1 MSTPRANLQPL
12 YFGAEASESFRTQ
25 IERLRD
31 QLKAV
36 ANLLNPLPFGAELSG
51 TSADLIVLPQ
61 LSGAAY
67 QMLEVFRS
75 QPLPMV
81 VLTSEVCSTAIWDWE
96 ITGWLRSAGIEVF
109 TPYERRQTEILC
121 RAVAVK
127 RELAQSRFLV
137 FQDDVSAGLYADMF
151 QRFYWWQRE
160 NSQRMFERFG
170 ITVEERSLLQLT
182 ESLRSVSDDQ
192 VRSIWEAWQ
201 PRLPIVNV
209 PEKARD
215 DTLRLY
221 AALKRILAEE
231 PQIKGMGIN
240 CINEFPSMLATPCL
254 VWNMLYQDH
263 KLIWGCE
270 ADTLS
275 MMTQYLVDRCLETP
289 AVMTNIYP
297 FLVGQP
303 ALDHM
308 DISAFPEVADAEN
321 YLLAGHCG
329 YLGVLPQSQA
339 ADGWTLRPSVIDV
352 FEGRGGAID
361 GRLPLGDVTLVKLH
375 PDCAGWTVIE
385 GDLEEYFQA
394 PQSGLSKVA
403 AVIQVG
409 NGPALLEQITSQHFI
424 LTQGAAAADFSLL
437 AKVFGLDV
445 HRR

>member
-1 MSTPRANLQPL
+1 MSKPLANLQPL
-12 YFGAEASESFRTQ
+12 YFGREASHAFLNQ
-25 IERLRD
+25 LERLRD
-31 QLKAV
+31 QLRPV
-36 ANLLNPLPFGAELSG
+36 AQLLAPLPFGADLSRP
-51 TSADLIVLPQ
+51 SADLIVLPQ

-75 QPLPMV
+75 QSLPMV

-121 RAVAVK
+121 RAFAAK

-137 FQDDVSAGLYADMF
+137 FQDDVSAGLHADMF
-151 QRFYWWQRE
+151 QRFYWWQQE
-160 NSQRMFERFG
+160 NVQRMFERFG
-170 ITVEERSLLQLT
+170 IVVEERSLLQLT
-182 ESLRSVSDDQ
+182 ESLSSVSDEQ
-192 VRSIWEAWQ
+192 LRSIRKAWQ
-201 PRLPIVNV
+201 ARLPIVNV
-209 PEKARD
+209 PEKALD

-275 MMTQYLVDRCLETP
+275 MMTQHLVDRCLETP

-303 ALDHM
+303 VLDHM
-308 DISAFPEVADAEN
+308 DISAFPVVADPEN

-339 ADGWTLRPSVIDV
+339 VEGWALRPSVIDV

-361 GRLPLGDVTLVKLH
+361 GRLPLGDVALVKLN
-375 PDCAGWTVIE
+375 PDCAGLTVIE
-385 GDLEEYFQA
+385 GELEDYFRA

-403 AVIQVG
+403 AVIRVA
-409 NGPALLEQITSQHFI
+409 NGPVLLDQITSQHYV
-424 LTQGAAAADFSLL
+424 LTQGAAAADFSLS

-445 HRR
+445 NLL

>member
-1 MSTPRANLQPL
+1 MTRANLQPL
-12 YFGAEASESFRTQ
+12 YFGTEASEAFRRQ
-25 IERLRD
+25 FERLHE

-36 ANLLNPLPFGAELSG
+36 AHLLAPLPFGADLSRA
-51 TSADLIVLPQ
+51 SADLIVLPQ

-75 QPLPMV
+75 QSLPMV
-81 VLTSEVCSTAIWDWE
+81 VLTSEFCSTAIWDWE

-121 RAVAVK
+121 RAVATK

-137 FQDDVSAGLYADMF
+137 FQDDVSAGLHADMF

-182 ESLRSVSDDQ
+182 EAVRSVSDHQ
-192 VRSIWEAWQ
+192 ARSIWEAWQ
-201 PRLPIVNV
+201 ARLPVFNV
-209 PEKARD
+209 PEKALN

-275 MMTQYLVDRCLETP
+275 MMTQHLVDRCLETP

-303 ALDHM
+303 VLDHM

-329 YLGVLPQSQA
+329 YLGVLPQSHSVESWA
-339 ADGWTLRPSVIDV
+339 LRPSVIDI

-375 PDCAGWTVIE
+375 PDCAAWTVIK
-385 GDLEEYFQA
+385 GDLEDYFQA

-403 AVIQVG
+403 AVIHVG
-409 NGPALLEQITSQHFI
+409 NGPALLDQITSQHYI
-424 LTQGAAAADFSLL
+424 LTQGAAAADFRLL

-445 HRR
+445 HWL

>member
-1 MSTPRANLQPL
+1 MTRANLQPL
-12 YFGAEASESFRTQ
+12 YFGTEASQAFSAQ
-25 IERLRD
+25 LERLRG

-36 ANLLNPLPFGAELSG
+36 AQFLEPLPFGSDLSRAG
-51 TSADLIVLPQ
+51 ADLIVLPQ

-67 QMLEVFRS
+67 QMLNVFRS
-75 QPLPMV
+75 LSLPTV
-81 VLTSEVCSTAIWDWE
+81 VLTSEFCSTAIWDWE
-96 ITGWLRSAGIEVF
+96 ITGWLRSADIDVF

-121 RAVAVK
+121 RAVAAK
-127 RELAQSRFLV
+127 RELSQSRFLV
-137 FQDDVSAGLYADMF
+137 FQDDVGAGLYAEMF
-151 QRFYWWQRE
+151 QRFYWWQQE
-160 NSQRMFERFG
+160 NSQRIFNRFG

-182 ESLRSVSDDQ
+182 AAVRSVSDDR

-201 PRLPIVNV
+201 SRLTIVDV
-209 PEKARD
+209 PDKALD

-254 VWNMLYQDH
+254 VWNMLYQEH
-263 KLIWGCE
+263 QLIWGCE

-275 MMTQYLVDRCLETP
+275 MMTQHLVDRCLATP

-297 FLVGQP
+297 FLSGQQV
-303 ALDHM
+303 LDHM
-308 DISAFPEVADAEN
+308 DISAFPEVSDAEN

-329 YLGVLPQSQA
+329 YLGVLPQPY
-339 ADGWTLRPSVIDV
+339 ADESWALRPSVIDV

-361 GRLPLGDVTLVKLH
+361 GRLPLGGILLVKLN

-385 GDLEEYFQA
+385 GDLEDYFHA

-403 AVIQVG
+403 AVIHVG
-409 NGPALLEQITSQHFI
+409 DGPALLESITSQHFI
-424 LTQGAAAADFSLL
+424 LTQGATVADLRLL
-437 AKVFGLDV
+437 AKVFGMEVVWL
-445 HRR
+445 

>member
-1 MSTPRANLQPL
+1 MPRANLQPL
-12 YFGAEASESFRTQ
+12 YFGTEASQAFRRQ
-25 IERLRD
+25 LERLRD
-31 QLKAV
+31 QLRSV
-36 ANLLNPLPFGAELSG
+36 AQLLAPLPFGADLSRV
-51 TSADLIVLPQ
+51 SADLIVLPQ
-61 LSGAAY
+61 LSGEAY

-75 QPLPMV
+75 QSLPMV

-109 TPYERRQTEILC
+109 RPYERRQTEILC
-121 RAVAVK
+121 RAVAAK

-137 FQDDVSAGLYADMF
+137 FQDDVSAGLHADMF

-170 ITVEERSLLQLT
+170 IRVEERSLLQLT
-182 ESLRSVSDDQ
+182 ESVRSVSDDQ
-192 VRSIWEAWQ
+192 LRSIREAWGD
-201 PRLPIVNV
+201 RLPIFNV
-209 PEKARD
+209 PDKALD

-221 AALKRILAEE
+221 AALKRIVAEE

-275 MMTQYLVDRCLETP
+275 MMTQHLVDHCLETP

-303 ALDHM
+303 VLDHM
-308 DISAFPEVADAEN
+308 DISAFPVVADPEN

-329 YLGVLPQSQA
+329 YLGVLPQSHA
-339 ADGWTLRPSVIDV
+339 AEGWALRPSVIDV

-361 GRLPLGDVTLVKLH
+361 GRLPLGDVTLVKLN
-375 PDCAGWTVIE
+375 PDCAGLTVIE
-385 GDLEEYFQA
+385 GDLEDYFQA

-403 AVIQVG
+403 AVIHVS
-409 NGPALLEQITSQHFI
+409 NGPALLDQITSQHYI
-424 LTQGAAAADFSLL
+424 LTRGAAAADFSWL

-445 HRR
+445 NLL

>member
-1 MSTPRANLQPL
+1 MSQANLQPL
-12 YFGAEASESFRTQ
+12 YFGREAGQAFHAQ
-25 IERLRD
+25 LERLRG
-31 QLKAV
+31 QLKPV
-36 ANLLNPLPFGAELSG
+36 AQFLAPLPFGADLNPA
-51 TSADLIVLPQ
+51 SADLIVLPQ
-61 LSGAAY
+61 LAGAAY
-67 QMLEVFRS
+67 QMREVFRS

-81 VLTSEVCSTAIWDWE
+81 VLTSEFCSTAIWDWE
-96 ITGWLRSAGIEVF
+96 ITGWLRSADIEVF

-121 RAVAVK
+121 RAVAAK
-127 RELAQSRFLV
+127 RELSQSRFLV
-137 FQDDVSAGLYADMF
+137 FQDDVGAGLYADMF

-182 ESLRSVSDDQ
+182 EAVRGVSDDQ
-192 VRSIWEAWQ
+192 LRSVREAWQ

-209 PEKARD
+209 PDKALD

-231 PQIKGMGIN
+231 PRIKGMGIN

-263 KLIWGCE
+263 QLIWGCE

-275 MMTQYLVDRCLETP
+275 MMTQHLVDRCLAAP

-297 FLVGQP
+297 FLAGQQV
-303 ALDHM
+303 LDHM
-308 DISAFPEVADAEN
+308 DISAFPEVDGAEN

-329 YLGVLPQSQA
+329 YLGVLPQSRA
-339 ADGWTLRPSVIDV
+339 AEGWALRPSVIDV

-361 GRLPLGDVTLVKLH
+361 GRLPLGDVVLVKLN

-385 GDLEEYFQA
+385 GDLEDYFHA

-403 AVIQVG
+403 AVIRVG
-409 NGPALLEQITSQHFI
+409 NGPALLEQITSQHYI

-437 AKVFGLDV
+437 AKVFGLDEV
-445 HRR
+445 WL

>member
-1 MSTPRANLQPL
+1 MTRANLQPL
-12 YFGAEASESFRTQ
+12 YFGTEASQAFHTQ
-25 IERLRD
+25 LERLRD
-31 QLKAV
+31 QLNPV
-36 ANLLNPLPFGAELSG
+36 AQFLAPLPFGADLSR
-51 TSADLIVLPQ
+51 TSADLILLPQ

-81 VLTSEVCSTAIWDWE
+81 VLTSEFCSTAIWDWE
-96 ITGWLRSAGIEVF
+96 ITGWLRSAGIDVF
-109 TPYERRQTEILC
+109 TPYEFRQTEILC
-121 RAVAVK
+121 RAVAAK
-127 RELAQSRFLV
+127 RELSQSRFLV
-137 FQDDVSAGLYADMF
+137 FQDDIGAGLYADMF

-170 ITVEERSLLQLT
+170 ISVEERSLLQLT
-182 ESLRSVSDDQ
+182 EAVRGVSDDQ
-192 VRSIWEAWQ
+192 LRSVWEVWQ

-209 PEKARD
+209 PDKALD

-221 AALKRILAEE
+221 VALKRLLAEE
-231 PQIKGMGIN
+231 PQIQGLGIN

-263 KLIWGCE
+263 QLIWGCE

-275 MMTQYLVDRCLETP
+275 MMTQHLVDRCLATP

-303 ALDHM
+303 VLDHM
-308 DISAFPEVADAEN
+308 DISAFPKVADARN

-329 YLGVLPQSQA
+329 YLGVLPQSYA
-339 ADGWTLRPSVIDV
+339 VESWALRPSVIDV

-361 GRLPLGDVTLVKLH
+361 GRLPLGEMLLVKLN

-385 GDLEEYFQA
+385 GDLEDYHHV

-403 AVIQVG
+403 AVIRVG
-409 NGPALLEQITSQHFI
+409 DGPALLDQITSQHYI
-424 LTQGAAAADFSLL
+424 LTQGAAAADFKML
-437 AKVFGLDV
+437 AKVFGMDV
-445 HRR
+445 NWL